1 MSQDLQ
7 LLQPLTVGG
16 QQIRNRVCLAPMT
29 RARCT
34 PTEDPLDPTNA
45 TPNSLMAE
53 YYEQRASSGGLL
65 ITEATAIS
73 EMGSGWLNAPHIRT
87 AEEVAAWK
95 TIVDR
100 VHAKGSVIYLQLWHM
115 GRQTHSSFHPATGKI
130 AAPSAI
136 KMGGGQ
142 TKTAAKEHVEPETP
156 TAMTVEEIRTT
167 VADYAAAAKLAAEA
181 GFDGVEVHS
190 ANGYLLDTFLQ
201 SGTNTRTDAY
211 GGSPENRFRMLKE
224 VLEAIIASG
233 AFPANRVAVRLSP
246 NGAFGDM
253 GSEDNDTMFP
263 YVAEQLNAY
272 GLAYLHV
279 MDGLGFGYHQKC
291 RAVTCADIRGVYD
304 GLIMANVGLTRDTA
318 EGMIRSG
325 AVDLACFGR
334 IYMSNP
340 DLVER
345 FANDWPIEEG
355 APYETWWGET
365 AEKGYTDWPFYQ
377 PKDGEKGKKDE
388 EEKNDKE
395 EDK

>member
-1 MSQDLQ
+1 MSSDLQ

-16 QQIRNRVCLAPMT
+16 QQVKNRVCLAPMT

-34 PTEDPLDPTNA
+34 PTEDPLDPSALNA
-45 TPNSLMAE
+45 TPNDLMAE
-53 YYEQRASSGGLL
+53 YYEQRASGGLL

-73 EMGSGWLNAPHIRT
+73 EQGGGWLNAPHIRT
-87 AEEVAAWK
+87 PEQVAAWK
-95 TIVDR
+95 KITDR
-100 VHAKGSVIYLQLWHM
+100 VHAQGSVIYMQLWHM
-115 GRQTHSSFHPATGKI
+115 GRQTHSSFHPSTGTI
-130 AAPSAI
+130 SAPSAI
-136 KMGGGQ
+136 AMGGAQ
-142 TKTAAKEHVEPETP
+142 TKTITKEHVEPETP
-156 TAMTVEEIRTT
+156 TEMTLDEIQATIQ
-167 VADYAAAAKLAAEA
+167 DYASAAKLAAEA

-201 SGTNTRTDAY
+201 SSTNTRTDAY
-211 GGSPENRFRMLKE
+211 GGSPENRVRLLKE
-224 VLEAIIASG
+224 VLDAIIASG
-233 AFPANRVAVRLSP
+233 AFPANRIAVRLSP

-253 GSEDNDTMFP
+253 GSDDNDTMFP
-263 YVAEQLNAY
+263 YVASQLNAY
-272 GLAYLHV
+272 GLAYCHV
-279 MDGLGFGYHQKC
+279 MDGLGFGFHQKC
-291 RAVTCADIRGVYD
+291 KAVTCADIRKVYD

-365 AEKGYTDWPFYQ
+365 AEKGYTDWPVYK
-377 PKDGEKGKKDE
+377 PTKSEEKGSE
-388 EEKNDKE
+388 EEKKDGD
-395 EDK
+395 EDE